1 MANKIFNSQDTKIAA
16 IIVEANNQNTER
28 ALLQQ
33 ELDMIKYKLA
43 EASKTLALKD
53 QIIGSLEQDLEHMI
67 DQLTKINR
75 RQEQQWIDRPVPG
88 LNIEASVVA

>member
-1 MANKIFNSQDTKIAA
+1 MANKIFNLQDTKIAA
-16 IIVEANNQNTER
+16 TIVELNNQNAQH

-75 RQEQQWIDRPVPG
+75 GKEQWLDRPVSG
-88 LNIEASVVA
+88 INIEATVIA